1 MGEGLNHLFDL
12 TGRVALVTGGSGDIG
27 RTLGRALA
35 AAGADVALNG
45 TSPER
50 LESAR
55 SFVAQPRVRV
65 EVFRADV
72 SDPDGARGLV
82 EAVCETFG
90 RLDILVNC
98 AGINIR
104 KPILEVT
111 PEDYE
116 AVMGVNLRGAYFA
129 SQAAARVMIRQGG
142 GKIIHIGSLS
152 AEIGLPEISVYGIA
166 KAGLQQLTR
175 IMAVEWAPYNIQVNC
190 LAPGFF
196 RTRLTE
202 GALWGNERRRRWLES
217 RIPMGRPGKP
227 EELVGALLLLASD
240 ASSYLT
246 GQTIW
251 VDGGVLAGSEW

>member
-1 MGEGLNHLFDL
+1 MERIWRLFDL

-27 RTLGRALA
+27 RALSRALA
-35 AAGADVALNG
+35 AAGADVAVNG
-45 TSPER
+45 RSEDR
-50 LESAR
+50 LRA
-55 SFVAQPRVRV
+55 VREEIAALGV
-65 EVFRADV
+65 RAAAFRADV
-72 SDPDGARGLV
+72 ADPQEAAHLV

-98 AGINIR
+98 AGINVR

-116 AVMGVNLRGAYFA
+116 AVMGVNLRGAYFT
-129 SQAAARVMIRQGG
+129 SQAAARVMVRQGG

-152 AEIGLPEISVYGIA
+152 AEIGLSEISVYGIA

-175 IMAVEWAPYNIQVNC
+175 MMAVEWAPYNIQVNC

-202 GALWGNERRRRWLES
+202 EPLWGNERRRRWLES
-217 RIPMGRPGKP
+217 RIPMRRPGQP

-240 ASSYLT
+240 ASSYIT

>member
-1 MGEGLNHLFDL
+1 MDESLCHLFDL
-12 TGRVALVTGGSGDIG
+12 GGRAALVTGGSGDIG

-50 LESAR
+50 LDSAR
-55 SFVAQPRVRV
+55 RFVAQPGVRV
-65 EVFRADV
+65 ETFRADV
-72 SDPDGARGLV
+72 ADPEEARRLV
-82 EAVCETFG
+82 EAVCEAFG

-202 GALWGNERRRRWLES
+202 GPLWGNERRRRWLES
-217 RIPMGRPGKP
+217 RIPMGRPGQP

-240 ASSYLT
+240 ASSYIT